1 MHMDI
6 ASVTSK
12 GQFTIPQ
19 QLRDILKL
27 TAGSKMVAICD
38 GQHLLL
44 KPIEAAKN
52 QAFRSLVTEARKL
65 EKKASVLAGK
75 QKNGGAK

>member
-1 MHMDI
+1 MHIDI

-12 GQFTIPQ
+12 GQFTIPKR
-19 QLRDILKL
+19 LMAVLKL

-44 KPIEAAKN
+44 KPIEAAKTA
-52 QAFRSLVTEARKL
+52 AFRSLVAEARKL
-65 EKKASVLAGK
+65 DEKASTLAAK
-75 QKNGGAK
+75 QKKRGAK

>member
-1 MHMDI
+1 MHLDI

-19 QLRDILKL
+19 RIMRAMKL
-27 TAGSKMVAICD
+27 TTGSKMMAITD
-38 GQHLLL
+38 GEHLLL

-52 QAFRSLVTEARKL
+52 EAFRSLVAEARRL
-65 EKKASVLAGK
+65 EKKASTLAVK
-75 QKNGGAK
+75 QNKRGAK

>member
-1 MHMDI
+1 MDI

>member
-52 QAFRSLVTEARKL
+52 QAFRSLVAEAKKL